1 MSPGC
6 SCRVSIIGPMH
17 LSSIHI
23 LQSPGRLPP
32 SVSGGTVDML
42 SCSIAPEARSGQIY
56 VRKRGTCPG
65 NRSLH
70 TIASVVFAAIST
82 KMNALMMEC
91 GSLVRSI
98 SQVTISFYGRH
109 LVVCTIQ
116 FEYLLRTG
124 RSSAGRTAL
133 SLTCGPSISSQ
144 VRIEPGKISWKRL
157 NCLYS
162 CSKVQVLISSE

>member
-1 MSPGC
+1 
-6 SCRVSIIGPMH
+6 MH
-17 LSSIHI
+17 LLSIHI
-23 LQSPGRLPP
+23 LRSPGKLLP
-32 SVSGGTVDML
+32 SVSGGIVDML
-42 SCSIAPEARSGQIY
+42 SCSIAPEAKSGQIY
-56 VRKRGTCPG
+56 VKKRGTRSG
-65 NRSLH
+65 NRNLR

-109 LVVCTIQ
+109 LVVSTIP
-116 FEYLLRTG
+116 FKYLLRTG

-133 SLTCGPSISSQ
+133 SLICGPSISSQ

-162 CSKVQVLISSE
+162 RSKV